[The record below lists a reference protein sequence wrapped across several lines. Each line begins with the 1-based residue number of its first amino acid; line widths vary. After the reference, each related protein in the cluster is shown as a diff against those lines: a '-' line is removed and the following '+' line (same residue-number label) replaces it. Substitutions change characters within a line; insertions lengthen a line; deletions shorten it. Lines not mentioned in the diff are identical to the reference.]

1 MINKPTTRELG
12 NIKMSVLN
20 VLKFETSENQSF
32 LDARGPRF
40 GAAIT
45 TLLLALL
52 LITESWALLAY
63 IFTAFA
69 LGAFI
74 GPKATPQALIFSKI
88 IKPRLKGQAPLEDVR
103 PPHFAQVVGFIFI
116 LIAATAYL
124 LDISALFI
132 VAVGGALA
140 AAFLNA
146 AFNYCLGC
154 ELYLLLA
161 RFRSWISRSKSVENS
176 YNLPSL

>member
-1 MINKPTTRELG
+1 
-12 NIKMSVLN
+12 MSVLN
-20 VLKFETSENQSF
+20 VLKFEKIESQSF

-52 LITESWALLAY
+52 LITGSSALLAY
-63 IFTAFA
+63 IFASFAF
-69 LGAFI
+69 GAFL
-74 GPKATPQALIFSKI
+74 GPKATPYAIIFSKL
-88 IKPRLKGQAPLEDVR
+88 IKPRLKGQAIFEDVR

-116 LIAATAYL
+116 SLAAIAYL
-124 LDISALFI
+124 LDISVLFTI
-132 VAVGGALA
+132 AVGAALA

-146 AFNYCLGC
+146 TFNYCLGC

-176 YNLPSL
+176 YNLPNL

>member
-1 MINKPTTRELG
+1 
-12 NIKMSVLN
+12 MSVLN
-20 VLKFETSENQSF
+20 VLKFEKSDSQQF

-45 TLLLALL
+45 TALLALL
-52 LITESWALLAY
+52 LITESWVLLSF

-69 LGAFI
+69 LGALL
-74 GPKATPQALIFSKI
+74 GPKATPYALIFSKL
-88 IKPRLKGQAPLEDVR
+88 IKPRLKGQVPLEDIR
-103 PPHFAQVVGFIFI
+103 PPHFAQVVGFIFVM
-116 LIAATAYL
+116 LASTAYL
-124 LDISALFI
+124 LDIPALFMI
-132 VAVGGALA
+132 AVGGALA

-161 RFRSWISRSKSVENS
+161 RFRSWISRSNSLENS

>member
-1 MINKPTTRELG
+1 
-12 NIKMSVLN
+12 MSVLN
-20 VLKFETSENQSF
+20 VLKFEKSDNQRF

-52 LITESWALLAY
+52 LITESWILLAY

-69 LGAFI
+69 IGAFL
-74 GPKATPQALIFSKI
+74 GPNATPYAVIFSKL
-88 IKPRLKGQAPLEDVR
+88 IKPRLNSQAPIEDVR
-103 PPHFAQVVGFIFI
+103 PPHFAQVVGFVFVV
-116 LIAATAYL
+116 IAATAYL
-124 LDISALFI
+124 LDISALFTI
-132 VAVGGALA
+132 AVGGALA

-161 RFRSWISRSKSVENS
+161 RFRSWISRSKGLENS
-176 YNLPSL
+176 YSLPNL

>member
-1 MINKPTTRELG
+1 
-12 NIKMSVLN
+12 MSVLN
-20 VLKFETSENQSF
+20 VLKFEKSDSQQF

-45 TLLLALL
+45 TALLALL
-52 LITESWALLAY
+52 LINESWVLLSF

-69 LGAFI
+69 LGALL
-74 GPKATPQALIFSKI
+74 GPKATPYALIFSKL
-88 IKPRLKGQAPLEDVR
+88 IKPKLKGQVPLEDVR
-103 PPHFAQVVGFIFI
+103 PPHFAQVVGFTFVLVASI
-116 LIAATAYL
+116 AYL
-124 LDISALFI
+124 LDISPLFTI
-132 VAVGGALA
+132 AVSGALA

-161 RFRSWISRSKSVENS
+161 RFRSWISRSNSLENS

>member
-1 MINKPTTRELG
+1 
-12 NIKMSVLN
+12 MSVLS
-20 VLKFETSENQSF
+20 VLKFEKSDSQQF

-52 LITESWALLAY
+52 LITESWVLLAY

-69 LGAFI
+69 LGAFF
-74 GPKATPQALIFSKI
+74 GPKATPYVLIFSKL
-88 IKPRLKGQAPLEDVR
+88 IKPKLKSQAPLEDVR
-103 PPHFAQVVGFIFI
+103 PPHFAQVVGFTFV
-116 LIAATAYL
+116 LAASIAYL
-124 LDISALFI
+124 LDISSLFTI
-132 VAVGGALA
+132 AVGGALA

-154 ELYLLLA
+154 EIYLLLA
-161 RFRSWISRSKSVENS
+161 RFRSWISRSKSLENS

>member
-1 MINKPTTRELG
+1 
-12 NIKMSVLN
+12 MSVLN
-20 VLKFETSENQSF
+20 VLKFEKIDSQQF

-45 TLLLALL
+45 TALLALL
-52 LITESWALLAY
+52 LITESWVLLSF

-69 LGAFI
+69 LGALL
-74 GPKATPQALIFSKI
+74 GPKATPYALIFSKL
-88 IKPRLKGQAPLEDVR
+88 IKPRLNGQAPIEDVR
-103 PPHFAQVVGFIFI
+103 PPHFAQVVGFTFVLVASI
-116 LIAATAYL
+116 AYL
-124 LDISALFI
+124 LDISPLFTI
-132 VAVGGALA
+132 AVGGARA

-161 RFRSWISRSKSVENS
+161 RFRSWISRSKGLEKS

>member
-1 MINKPTTRELG
+1 
-12 NIKMSVLN
+12 MSVLN
-20 VLKFETSENQSF
+20 VLKFETSDSQKF

-52 LITESWALLAY
+52 LITESWVLLAY
-63 IFTAFA
+63 IVTAFA
-69 LGAFI
+69 LGAFF
-74 GPKATPQALIFSKI
+74 GPKATPYALIFSKL
-88 IKPRLKGQAPLEDVR
+88 IKPRLKGKVPLEDVR
-103 PPHFAQVVGFIFI
+103 PPHFAQVVGFIFV
-116 LIAATAYL
+116 LAASIAYL
-124 LDISALFI
+124 LDIAPLFTI
-132 VAVGGALA
+132 AVGGALA

-161 RFRSWISRSKSVENS
+161 RFRSWISRSKSLENS

>member
-1 MINKPTTRELG
+1 
-12 NIKMSVLN
+12 MSVLD
-20 VLKFETSENQSF
+20 VLKFEKSDSQQL

-45 TLLLALL
+45 TALLALL
-52 LITESWALLAY
+52 LITESWVLLSF
-63 IFTAFA
+63 IFTAFS
-69 LGAFI
+69 LGAFF
-74 GPKATPQALIFSKI
+74 GPKATPYALIYSKL
-88 IKPRLKGQAPLEDVR
+88 IKPRLKGQMPLEDVR

-116 LIAATAYL
+116 SAAALAYL
-124 LDISALFI
+124 LDISPLFTI
-132 VAVGGALA
+132 AVGGALA

-146 AFNYCLGC
+146 TFNYCLGC

-161 RFRSWISRSKSVENS
+161 RFRSWISRSKSLENS

>member
-1 MINKPTTRELG
+1 
-12 NIKMSVLN
+12 MSVLN
-20 VLKFETSENQSF
+20 VLKFEKSDTQQF

-45 TLLLALL
+45 TALLALL
-52 LITESWALLAY
+52 LITHSWVLLGY

-69 LGAFI
+69 LGAFF
-74 GPKATPQALIFSKI
+74 GPKATPYVLIFSKL
-88 IKPRLKGQAPLEDVR
+88 IKPRLKGQVPLEDVR

-116 LIAATAYL
+116 SAASIAYL
-124 LDISALFI
+124 LDISALFTI
-132 VAVGGALA
+132 AVGGALA

-176 YNLPSL
+176 YNLPNL

>member
-1 MINKPTTRELG
+1 
-12 NIKMSVLN
+12 MSVLN
-20 VLKFETSENQSF
+20 VLKFEKSDSQQF

-45 TLLLALL
+45 TALLALL
-52 LITESWALLAY
+52 LITQSWVLLSF

-69 LGAFI
+69 LGALL
-74 GPKATPQALIFSKI
+74 GPKATPYTVIFSKL
-88 IKPRLKGQAPLEDVR
+88 IKPKLKSQAPLEDVR
-103 PPHFAQVVGFIFI
+103 PPHFAQVVGFIFVI
-116 LIAATAYL
+116 LASTAYL
-124 LDISALFI
+124 LDISALFMI
-132 VAVGGALA
+132 AVGGALA

-161 RFRSWISRSKSVENS
+161 RFRSWISGSKSLENS

>member
-1 MINKPTTRELG
+1 
-12 NIKMSVLN
+12 MSVLN
-20 VLKFETSENQSF
+20 VLKFETSENQTF

-40 GAAIT
+40 GAVIT

-52 LITESWALLAY
+52 LITESSALLAY

-74 GPKATPQALIFSKI
+74 GPKATPQAFIFSKL

-116 LIAATAYL
+116 SLAVTAYL
-124 LDISALFI
+124 LDISALFTI
-132 VAVGGALA
+132 TVGGALA

>member
-1 MINKPTTRELG
+1 
-12 NIKMSVLN
+12 MSVLN
-20 VLKFETSENQSF
+20 VLKFEKSDTQQF

-45 TLLLALL
+45 TALLALL
-52 LITESWALLAY
+52 LITHSWVLLGY

-69 LGAFI
+69 L
-74 GPKATPQALIFSKI
+74 IFSKL
-88 IKPRLKGQAPLEDVR
+88 IKPRLKGQVPLEDVR

-116 LIAATAYL
+116 SAASIAYL
-124 LDISALFI
+124 LDISALFTI
-132 VAVGGALA
+132 AVGGALA

-176 YNLPSL
+176 YNLPNL

>member
-1 MINKPTTRELG
+1 
-12 NIKMSVLN
+12 MSVLN
-20 VLKFETSENQSF
+20 VLKFETSERQHF

-63 IFTAFA
+63 IFTTFA
-69 LGAFI
+69 IGTFL
-74 GPKATPQALIFSKI
+74 GPKATPYAIIFSKL

-116 LIAATAYL
+116 SLAATAYL
-124 LDISALFI
+124 LDISALFTI
-132 VAVGGALA
+132 AVGGALA

-161 RFRSWISRSKSVENS
+161 RFRSWISRSKSLENS
-176 YNLPSL
+176 YNLPNL

>member
-1 MINKPTTRELG
+1 
-12 NIKMSVLN
+12 MSVLN
-20 VLKFETSENQSF
+20 VLKFEKSDSQQF

-45 TLLLALL
+45 AALLALL
-52 LITESWALLAY
+52 LITESWVLLSF

-69 LGAFI
+69 LGALL
-74 GPKATPQALIFSKI
+74 GPKATPYALIFSKL
-88 IKPRLKGQAPLEDVR
+88 IKQRLKGQAPLEDVR
-103 PPHFAQVVGFIFI
+103 PPHFAQVVGFIFLI
-116 LIAATAYL
+116 LASTAYL
-124 LDISALFI
+124 LDISPLFTI
-132 VAVGGALA
+132 AVGGALA

-176 YNLPSL
+176 YNLLSL

>member
-1 MINKPTTRELG
+1 
-12 NIKMSVLN
+12 MSVLS
-20 VLKFETSENQSF
+20 VLKFEKSDSQQF

-52 LITESWALLAY
+52 LITESWVLLAY

-69 LGAFI
+69 LGAFF
-74 GPKATPQALIFSKI
+74 GPKATPYVLIFSKL
-88 IKPRLKGQAPLEDVR
+88 IKPKLKSQAPLEDVR
-103 PPHFAQVVGFIFI
+103 PPHFAQVVGFTFV
-116 LIAATAYL
+116 LATSIAYL
-124 LDISALFI
+124 LDISSLFTI
-132 VAVGGALA
+132 AVGGALA

-161 RFRSWISRSKSVENS
+161 RFRSWISRSKSLENS